1 MSAPS
6 LVGWL
11 VSGCGVACRCGM
23 VTTARGVEAISSHDM
38 VAVGVVEAPVP
49 YLLVERG
56 IDPPFFI

>member
-1 MSAPS
+1 
-6 LVGWL
+6 
-11 VSGCGVACRCGM
+11 M

-38 VAVGVVEAPVP
+38 VAVGVVEAPIP